1 MKKTIVTKKYI
12 ADIEKAIEA
21 KKAEAKA
28 EADKVLAEVL
38 AEAKAEAE
46 KKVTFRPN
54 DDESF
59 LAFIDAMQCIAKQ
72 FDVKITKMKTHEAIA
87 YIKNTHRKAFAFGQT
102 RKIFR
107 VLLTD
112 ALYSKVEDIAEQ
124 FHHINEANKQLHHT
138 IECRLEDS
146 DLITDIVA
154 KALA

>member
-46 KKVTFRPN
+46 KKITFRVN

-59 LAFIDAMQCIAKQ
+59 LAFVDCVQSIAKK
-72 FDVKITKMKTHEAIA
+72 FDLRITKMKTHECIA
-87 YIKNTHRKAFAFGQT
+87 YIANTHKKVFALGQT

-107 VLLTD
+107 VLLSD
-112 ALYSKVEDIAEQ
+112 ALYEKVADIADTY
-124 FHHINEANKQLHHT
+124 HHLNEANKQLHHT
-138 IECRLEDS
+138 IETRLEDS
-146 DLITDIVA
+146 DIISDIIV